1 MFISP
6 SEKWEFEKEKNT
18 MQDYSHKNKP
28 LTGSVASELILEIF
42 DGQTRVPTKKIREK
56 VTELHISR
64 GGLPKTTGT
73 TLPVTHGLIRL
84 RKQGKA
90 KNLKKGFW
98 TINRTRQ
105 NTKLESE
112 GAEFLVLGQ
121 LLIQKINTYKAY
133 MNMPGYDL
141 VATYPENN
149 TSARIQVKSRWATG
163 AREFIIRSFDCD
175 FVVFVR
181 LNRGKNDGTGEV
193 HLPEYFVFPVA
204 VVKGIPTDKLG
215 QLRINRIKDFE
226 NYRDRWDLIGDF
238 LNVPHAACD
247 ETSVEG

>member
-1 MFISP
+1 
-6 SEKWEFEKEKNT
+6 
-18 MQDYSHKNKP
+18 MQDYPHEHKP
-28 LTGSVASELILEIF
+28 LTGTVASELILEIF
-42 DGQTRVPTKKIREK
+42 DGQTRVPTKEIREK

-64 GGLPKTTGT
+64 GGLPTNATDTTS
-73 TLPVTHGLIRL
+73 PVKHGLIRL
-84 RKQGKA
+84 RKQSKA
-90 KNLKKGFW
+90 KNLKKKGFW
-98 TINRTRQ
+98 AINRTRQ

-121 LLIQKINTYKAY
+121 LLIQRINTYKAY

-193 HLPEYFVFPVA
+193 RPPEYFVFPVT
-204 VVKGIPTDKLG
+204 VIKDIPTDKLG
-215 QLRINRIKDFE
+215 QLRIDKIEDFE
-226 NYRDRWDLIGDF
+226 SYRDRWNLIGDF
-238 LNVPHAACD
+238 LNVPHAACG
-247 ETSVEG
+247 ETSRDRDLRRKK